1 METLFIIACTIMSA
15 LLIWELGWL
24 CLLAPCIGTLLMLAL
39 FHAAGPGN

>member
-1 METLFIIACTIMSA
+1 MDTLFIIACLIMSG

-39 FHAAGPGN
+39 FRAVGSGN